1 MSRSRSQV
9 DPHVDGQF
17 DPRADA
23 RVDPQAAFELRK
35 GRSRVTNGTRL
46 FLAAAGIDYRSTKA
60 RRFKDLVDAY
70 QREFEVTTE
79 SDMNLVRDAAGLT
92 LKCEEMQAAQIR
104 GETIASD
111 QIVRMSGARRRVL
124 SELKRRSPNEWAP
137 APTIASHW
145 GANHEQHDDNEGSD
159 E

>member
-1 MSRSRSQV
+1 MSLSRAHL
-9 DPHVDGQF
+9 DLP
-17 DPRADA
+17 ADA
-23 RVDPQAAFELRK
+23 RSALELKK

-46 FLAAAGIDYRSTKA
+46 FLASAGVDYRSPKA

-104 GETIASD
+104 GENIASD
-111 QIVRMSGARRRVL
+111 EIVRMSGARRRVL
-124 SELKRRSPNEWAP
+124 SELK
-137 APTIASHW
+137 
-145 GANHEQHDDNEGSD
+145 
-159 E
+159 